1 METEVEVRSGML
13 LKRSQDSVIIK
24 HTSMSNQD
32 NHILEV
38 EAMGI
43 PNQLL
48 TLLASHQAHRRIALI
63 TSTKSNL
70 NGGMTVMEVALRNG
84 TPSKRCKHL
93 LKILMNSMNKL
104 DSLGSPVQT
113 IKIKNLHQSINIMKQ
128 NRFTQTTVG
137 RGRASTES
145 NYMTRNTYTKWQKIL
160 EIIIM
165 AMDSC
170 KQKQIPNGG
179 ITEMEV
185 QVRNGMPLKKLLGS
199 AITKH
204 TSKSKPDNHGYL
216 VLTLVTP
223 NRLNILMDL
232 QKVDSLQD

>member
-113 IKIKNLHQSINIMKQ
+113 IKIKSLHQSINIMKQ
-128 NRFTQTTVG
+128 NRSTQTTVG
-137 RGRASTES
+137 RARASTES
-145 NYMTRNTYTKWQKIL
+145 NYMTRNTNTKWQR
-160 EIIIM
+160 
-165 AMDSC
+165 SW
-170 KQKQIPNGG
+170 
-179 ITEMEV
+179 
-185 QVRNGMPLKKLLGS
+185 
-199 AITKH
+199 
-204 TSKSKPDNHGYL
+204 KS
-216 VLTLVTP
+216 
-223 NRLNILMDL
+223 
-232 QKVDSLQD
+232 